1 MPVHNG
7 IVVAFPSAAAC
18 DHAAL
23 VRCGFSAALL
33 RLRAS
38 LRWGGNAP
46 VWKVGEADHEA
57 LPPPGRS
64 VRFQEARHWDG
75 DLGPSAKV
83 LAFTSNLPSL

>member
-1 MPVHNG
+1 MPVQNG

-23 VRCGFSAALL
+23 VRWALL

-38 LRWGGNAP
+38 LRWVSDAP
-46 VWKVGEADHEA
+46 VWKVGEADREA

-75 DLGPSAKV
+75 GLGACAEV
-83 LAFTSNLPSL
+83 RAFTSNLPSL